1 MSSFTPNRVDELYL
15 QRLIDDL
22 QSDYTNLFNSLK
34 GNITEKER
42 AKLAD
47 KKVDKHTKLLA
58 DLMTKSLALKTLL
71 STIPKK

>member
-1 MSSFTPNRVDELYL
+1 MSFNTNRVDELYL

-34 GNITEKER
+34 NNTTEKER
-42 AKLAD
+42 EKLID

-58 DLMTKSLALKTLL
+58 DLMNKALALKTLL
-71 STIPKK
+71 STIRKK